1 VERRL
6 LAILWIAF
14 LFSLEK
20 YYIRGENMK
29 NFRKG
34 ISLLLIVMLVFA
46 VGCSQAPDEPEEPV
60 EEEPAAEEP
69 AEEEPAAEE
78 PAEIGGEL
86 ILATT
91 TSTENSG
98 LLDYIL
104 PDFEEKT
111 GVEVKVV
118 AVGTGAALQKGMDG
132 EADVLLVHAKAREE
146 AFVAEGHGP
155 QRFDVMYND
164 FVIIGPES
172 DPAGVAGLN
181 VVEALTKISES
192 EISFV
197 SRGDDS
203 GTHTKE
209 RSLWEAA
216 EITPEGDWYVEVGK
230 GMGDT
235 ITMAE
240 ELEGYTM
247 SDRATY
253 LSMKDNLE
261 SVVLVE
267 GDEILFNQYGVIQ
280 VDPGKN
286 DQINAEAAEAFVNWI
301 ISEEAQELIGTY
313 KAYGEVLFNPNA
325 K

>member
-1 VERRL
+1 
-6 LAILWIAF
+6 
-14 LFSLEK
+14 
-20 YYIRGENMK
+20 MK
-29 NFRKG
+29 RFKKG
-34 ISLLLIVMLVFA
+34 ISLLLIVMLILA
-46 VGCSQAPDEPEEPV
+46 VGCSQAVDDPEEPD
-60 EEEPAAEEP
+60 EESP
-69 AEEEPAAEE
+69 AEEEELAEE
-78 PAEIGGEL
+78 AEDQIGGEL

-111 GVEVKVV
+111 GVDVKVV

-155 QRFDVMYND
+155 ARYDVMYND
-164 FVIIGPES
+164 FVIIGPEP
-172 DPAGVAGLN
+172 DPAEVEGLN
-181 VVEALTKISES
+181 VVEALTKISEAQAP
-192 EISFV
+192 FV

-240 ELEGYTM
+240 ELQGYTM

-253 LSMKDNLE
+253 LSMKDNLD
-261 SVVLVE
+261 SVILVE
-267 GDEILFNQYGVIQ
+267 GDEILFNQYGVMQ

-286 DQINAEAAEAFVNWI
+286 NQINEEAAEAFVNWI

>member
-1 VERRL
+1 MKHL
-6 LAILWIAF
+6 KKALSIF
-14 LFSLEK
+14 LVV
-20 YYIRGENMK
+20 M
-29 NFRKG
+29 
-34 ISLLLIVMLVFA
+34 LLLT
-46 VGCSQAPDEPEEPV
+46 VGCTQESGEPEEPAQ
-60 EEEPAAEEP
+60 EEEEQ
-69 AEEEPAAEE
+69 
-78 PAEIGGEL
+78 IGGEL

-104 PDFEEKT
+104 PKFEEKT

-155 QRFDVMYND
+155 ARYDVMYND

-172 DPAGVAGLN
+172 DPAGAEELK
-181 VVEALTKISES
+181 VVEALTKINET
-192 EISFV
+192 EDVFV

-209 RSLWEAA
+209 KSLWKAA
-216 EITPEGDWYVEVGK
+216 EITPEGDWYVSVGK

-235 ITMAE
+235 ITMTE
-240 ELEGYTM
+240 ELQGYTM

-253 LSMKDNLE
+253 LSMKENLE

-301 ISEEAQELIGTY
+301 LSDEAQELIGTY
-313 KAYGEVLFNPNA
+313 EAYGEVLFNPNA

>member
-1 VERRL
+1 
-6 LAILWIAF
+6 
-14 LFSLEK
+14 
-20 YYIRGENMK
+20 MK
-29 NFRKG
+29 HLKKA
-34 ISLLLIVMLVFA
+34 ISLIMIVMLLLV
-46 VGCSQAPDEPEEPV
+46 VGCAMEPVGPEESSEEESV
-60 EEEPAAEEP
+60 EESEEQ
-69 AEEEPAAEE
+69 
-78 PAEIGGEL
+78 IGGEL

-111 GVEVKVV
+111 GVDVKVV
-118 AVGTGAALQKGMDG
+118 AVGTGAALQKGIDG
-132 EADVLLVHAKAREE
+132 EADVLLVHAIEREE

-155 QRFDVMYND
+155 ARYDVMYND

-172 DPAGVAGLN
+172 DPAEVEGLK
-181 VVEALTKISES
+181 VVEALTKISEA
-192 EISFV
+192 EAIFV

-209 RSLWEAA
+209 KSLWESAK
-216 EITPEGDWYVEVGK
+216 ITPEEDWYVSVGK

-240 ELEGYTM
+240 ELQGYTM

-253 LSMKDNLE
+253 LSMKENLE

-267 GDEILFNQYGVIQ
+267 GDEILFNQYGVMQ

-286 DQINAEAAEAFVNWI
+286 DQINSAGAEAFVNWI
-301 ISEEAQELIGTY
+301 ISEKAQELIGTY

>member
-1 VERRL
+1 
-6 LAILWIAF
+6 
-14 LFSLEK
+14 
-20 YYIRGENMK
+20 MK
-29 NFRKG
+29 NIRKLS
-34 ISLLLIVMLVFA
+34 SLILIVMLLLA
-46 VGCSQAPDEPEEPV
+46 VGCTQDTVESEEQV
-60 EEEPAAEEP
+60 
-69 AEEEPAAEE
+69 
-78 PAEIGGEL
+78 GGEL

-111 GVEVKVV
+111 GVEIKVV

-132 EADVLLVHAKAREE
+132 EADILLVHAKDREE

-155 QRFDVMYND
+155 KRYDVMYND

-172 DPAGVAGLN
+172 DPAEVKGLN
-181 VVEALTKISES
+181 VVEALTKISEARAA
-192 EISFV
+192 FV

-209 RSLWEAA
+209 ISLWEASETA
-216 EITPEGDWYVEVGK
+216 LEGDWYVEVGK

-240 ELEGYTM
+240 ELEAYTI

-253 LSMKDNLE
+253 LSMKENLE
-261 SVVLVE
+261 SIILVE
-267 GDEILFNQYGVIQ
+267 DDEILFNQYGVIQ
-280 VDPGKN
+280 VDPSKN

-313 KAYGEVLFNPNA
+313 EAYGEVLFNPNA

>member
-1 VERRL
+1 MPPSVERGLAAVL
-6 LAILWIAF
+6 LDSF
-14 LFSLEK
+14 FSFSLEK
-20 YYIRGENMK
+20 YNIKRRNKMNQLK
-29 NFRKG
+29 KATAFF
-34 ISLLLIVMLVFA
+34 LVVMMIFGA
-46 VGCSQAPDEPEEPV
+46 GCAQEPLEPEEPL
-60 EEEPAAEEP
+60 EEESTEE
-69 AEEEPAAEE
+69 
-78 PAEIGGEL
+78 EIGGEL

-104 PDFEEKT
+104 PNFEEKT
-111 GVEVKVV
+111 GIEVKVV

-132 EADVLLVHAKAREE
+132 EADVLLVHAKSREE
-146 AFVAEGHGP
+146 AFIAEGHGP
-155 QRFDVMYND
+155 ERYDVMYND
-164 FVIIGPES
+164 FIIIGPES
-172 DPAGVAGLN
+172 DPVEVEGLS
-181 VVEALTKISES
+181 VVEALTKISEAG
-192 EISFV
+192 ESFV

-209 RSLWEAA
+209 KSLWESA
-216 EITPEGDWYVEVGK
+216 EITPKGDWYVEVGK

-240 ELEGYTM
+240 ELQGYTM

-253 LSMKDNLE
+253 LSMKENLE
-261 SVVLVE
+261 SVILVE
-267 GDEILFNQYGVIQ
+267 GEEILFNQYGVIQ

-286 DQINAEAAEAFVNWI
+286 NQINEKAAEAFVNWI

-313 KAYGEVLFNPNA
+313 EAYGEVLFNPNA

>member
-1 VERRL
+1 
-6 LAILWIAF
+6 
-14 LFSLEK
+14 
-20 YYIRGENMK
+20 MK
-29 NFRKG
+29 NIKKG
-34 ISLLLIVMLVFA
+34 IALLLIVMLVFA
-46 VGCSQAPDEPEEPV
+46 VGCSQAADEPEEPEV
-60 EEEPAAEEP
+60 EEP
-69 AEEEPAAEE
+69 AEEEPAEE
-78 PAEIGGEL
+78 GGEL

-104 PDFEEKT
+104 SDFEEKT

-118 AVGTGAALQKGMDG
+118 AVGTGAALQKGIDG

-146 AFVAEGHGP
+146 AFVSEGHGP
-155 QRFDVMYND
+155 ERFDVMYND

-172 DPAGVAGLN
+172 DPTGVEGLN
-181 VVEALTKISES
+181 VVEALTKISEA
-192 EISFV
+192 EESFV

-209 RSLWEAA
+209 RSLWQAA

-240 ELEGYTM
+240 ELQGYTM

-261 SVVLVE
+261 SVILVE

>member
-1 VERRL
+1 MKHFKKAL
-6 LAILWIAF
+6 SLILVV
-14 LFSLEK
+14 
-20 YYIRGENMK
+20 M
-29 NFRKG
+29 
-34 ISLLLIVMLVFA
+34 LLLA
-46 VGCSQAPDEPEEPV
+46 VGCSQAVDEPEEPAEESPG
-60 EEEPAAEEP
+60 EEETPAEEEEP
-69 AEEEPAAEE
+69 AEESEE
-78 PAEIGGEL
+78 QIGGEL

-111 GVEVKVV
+111 GVDVKVV

-155 QRFDVMYND
+155 ARYDVMYND
-164 FVIIGPES
+164 FIIIGPES
-172 DPAGVAGLN
+172 DPAEIEGLD
-181 VVEALTKISES
+181 VVEALTKISEAQAP
-192 EISFV
+192 FV

-240 ELEGYTM
+240 ELQGYTM

-253 LSMKDNLE
+253 LSMKENLG
-261 SVVLVE
+261 SLVLVE
-267 GDEILFNQYGVIQ
+267 GDEILFNQYGVMQ

-286 DQINAEAAEAFVNWI
+286 NQINEEAAEAFVNWI